1 MLDAIEKM
9 RKLLSSNKEADINC
23 DSLMEDEDFHKH
35 FSRTDLEELIA
46 PFMER
51 FHKFVQEAY
60 DLSGLKKVD
69 VVELIGD
76 STRMPVIQESLK
88 TIFPDMELS
97 RTLNSIETVAK
108 GCALQAAMLSPNFR
122 VQNFEVEEYNPLNV
136 QIQYKFSSQDNAQTK
151 ESDIFKVA
159 SSFPSTKTVKFD
171 NKLGGVDLLLR
182 YDDVTKSK
190 ILEGLPAQIA

>member
-1 MLDAIEKM
+1 
-9 RKLLSSNKEADINC
+9 
-23 DSLMEDEDFHKH
+23 
-35 FSRTDLEELIA
+35 
-46 PFMER
+46 
-51 FHKFVQEAY
+51 
-60 DLSGLKKVD
+60 
-69 VVELIGD
+69 
-76 STRMPVIQESLK
+76 
-88 TIFPDMELS
+88 MELS

-136 QIQYKFSSQDNAQTK
+136 QIQYKFSSQENAVSK

-182 YDDVTKSK
+182 YD
-190 ILEGLPAQIA
+190 E

>member
-51 FHKFVQEAY
+51 FHTFVQEAY
-60 DLSGLKKVD
+60 NLSGLKKVD

-76 STRMPVIQESLK
+76 STRMPIIQESLK
-88 TIFPDMELS
+88 KIFPDMELS